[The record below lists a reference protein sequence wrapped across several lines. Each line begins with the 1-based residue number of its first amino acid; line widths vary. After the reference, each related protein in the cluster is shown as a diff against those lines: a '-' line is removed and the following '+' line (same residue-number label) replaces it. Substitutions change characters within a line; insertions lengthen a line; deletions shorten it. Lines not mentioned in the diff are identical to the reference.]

1 MAIPL
6 NARDFT
12 YQGINYTVLDE
23 DAKTCQTKKGEL
35 FAFEKSLPGSQP
47 VGNLVLTNVVS
58 DGTSTYRLVEISGYS
73 FGDDLIS
80 IVIPDGVI
88 VVGDFAFSCC
98 KNLETIQLPNSITT
112 IGSSAFSYCKELN
125 EIVLPNS
132 ISVLM
137 PKAFESCTKL
147 KNVTLPNDVDE
158 IPFGLF
164 RGCVS
169 LECVKLPS
177 AVKIIGEKAFI
188 GCRSLKT
195 IDLPEGVE
203 TIKESAFQQCS
214 ALTSLTIPS
223 SVVNIEDTAFGWCT
237 GLSVVKIMGNA
248 ELGDVI
254 FADCSLSELWIKG
267 LVEYRARTFSQLS
280 QNTHIICRREQTDE
294 IKKIFK
300 GSVYNFDVPYSVAS
314 STSFLGGLKINFEK
328 NPYYDGNIDRLR
340 LTADIKALGNKVVE
354 NIEINPTHESFIKG
368 LQPFTD
374 YEVIFSWT
382 PEHEGY
388 ASESSYSF
396 RTTAPTVKCSYTST
410 QTTATINSVE
420 ADKDESVSPTIYIK
434 ANGKEVK
441 YTGGKYE
448 IKGLQP
454 DKEYSLVYADY
465 NGKRFDASSQTTKK
479 VGLKISVTNEGS
491 TSFKLSGSYQA
502 GDAEIASAGWETM
515 EAGKW
520 KKIDDKNEV
529 VICGLKP
536 GSTHDYRYFAQ
547 IKGYGHIYSTVI
559 TKTLPALELNMLKPK
574 CVSSTNAIVAAETN
588 VADAE
593 PNVGFQWKKYDAP
606 ASLAPNEGYAVVY
619 DGVLEG
625 YIRNLQTTSYYNV
638 RAFYKDAE
646 NNYYFSDWT
655 TFDPSDFS
663 FFEPTVRTYPTE
675 QIGQNNATLCGYVL
689 AGTDD
694 IIRQGFQYWL
704 VSSPQNVSLA
714 SVPSTGVFTVEAQ
727 GQLMTAVLDGLRP
740 DSKYAYRAFVQTKAG
755 YMYGDEQS
763 FKTLEVSGV
772 EDVLM
777 ERSAPEIV
785 GYYDLTGRR
794 YTDPRRG
801 LNIVV
806 YSDGSSRKEYIR

>member
-6 NARDFT
+6 NAASGIAGDYFT
-12 YQGINYTVLDE
+12 YEGINYCIIDK
-23 DAKTCQTKKGEL
+23 DAKTCKTRSYKTYNTQTDEYTPGNEVSGDIILPEVAYCDGIGYTLVQIGKGSFCNNIEL
-35 FAFEKSLPGSQP
+35 KSVSIPNTVDKLETLAFFKCPNLEDVSIPESVAYIGIKSFFGCAKLKTLTLN
-47 VGNLVLTNVVS
+47 GNL
-58 DGTSTYRLVEISGYS
+58 
-73 FGDDLIS
+73 
-80 IVIPDGVI
+80 
-88 VVGDFAFSCC
+88 
-98 KNLETIQLPNSITT
+98 
-112 IGSSAFSYCKELN
+112 
-125 EIVLPNS
+125 
-132 ISVLM
+132 
-137 PKAFESCTKL
+137 
-147 KNVTLPNDVDE
+147 
-158 IPFGLF
+158 
-164 RGCVS
+164 
-169 LECVKLPS
+169 
-177 AVKIIGEKAFI
+177 
-188 GCRSLKT
+188 T
-195 IDLPEGVE
+195 IDLAAFDGEINPLIIRGEVSLREKREG
-203 TIKESAFQQCS
+203 
-214 ALTSLTIPS
+214 LTNTSSLGWLNPS
-223 SVVNIEDTAFGWCT
+223 S
-237 GLSVVKIMGNA
+237 K
-248 ELGDVI
+248 
-254 FADCSLSELWIKG
+254 
-267 LVEYRARTFSQLS
+267 
-280 QNTHIICRREQTDE
+280 IICRYDQ
-294 IKKIFK
+294 ISKIRSNGYK
-300 GSVYNFDVPYSVAS
+300 GQIASFDVPFSNA
-314 STSFLGGLKINFEK
+314 T
-328 NPYYDGNIDRLR
+328 
-340 LTADIKALGNKVVE
+340 
-354 NIEINPTHESFIKG
+354 INPLYGGGVVSLVKNDDYEGTASEIIVHCNIARKSSNESVIEDLQIKSNEDALIQG
-368 LQPFTD
+368 LQPAED
-374 YEVIFSWT
+374 YLVTFSWEPQTGFTKHSFSKSFTTLT
-382 PEHEGY
+382 PKI
-388 ASESSYSF
+388 
-396 RTTAPTVKCSYTST
+396 VCQYTST

-694 IIRQGFQYWL
+694 IISQGFQYWL

-794 YTDPRRG
+794 YTEPRRG